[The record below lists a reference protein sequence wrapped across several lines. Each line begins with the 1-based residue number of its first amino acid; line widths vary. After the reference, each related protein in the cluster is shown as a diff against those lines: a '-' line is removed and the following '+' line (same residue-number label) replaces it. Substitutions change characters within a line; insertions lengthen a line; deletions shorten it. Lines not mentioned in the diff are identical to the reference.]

1 MTLKGKEGQ
10 SLAGENLVDP
20 AVKEQIEIQIK
31 YSGYIGRQA
40 KEVERQAYYENL
52 KMPDDFDYLEVN
64 GLSIE
69 VKQKLNAQKP
79 ETLGQCGRISGV
91 TPAALSLL
99 LVHLKKRGFKGFAN
113 VAPANDEELNVK
125 VVGE

>member
-1 MTLKGKEGQ
+1 MSIPWLILLRRPQVTYDQLMTLKGKEGQ
-10 SLAGENLVDP
+10 SLGGEAVTDP

-40 KEVERQAYYENL
+40 KEVERQAHYENL
-52 KMPDDFDYLEVN
+52 KMPTDFDYLEVN

-69 VKQKLNAQKP
+69 VKQKLNAQRP

-91 TPAALSLL
+91 TPAALS
-99 LVHLKKRGFKGFAN
+99 V
-113 VAPANDEELNVK
+113 VASASEK
-125 VVGE
+125 TWF